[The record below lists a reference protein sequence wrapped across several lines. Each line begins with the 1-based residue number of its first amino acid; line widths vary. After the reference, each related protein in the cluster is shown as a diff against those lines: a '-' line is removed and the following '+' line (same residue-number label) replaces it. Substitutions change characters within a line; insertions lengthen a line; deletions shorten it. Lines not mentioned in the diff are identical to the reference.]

1 MANNEDREKNQ
12 GRKAQAVKK
21 IGRPRIIESPAEMER
36 LVAEYVTKCQDTL
49 NTRQDWVQPEENN
62 MVTTKGSTAGV
73 ALGAYE
79 VPTPTDESS
88 RLVHG
93 FVSEQYDLGVLARQ
107 YLEDIHATRCV
118 NEEETGS
125 SIGERVTAFAL
136 GRLAA
141 IGSILGRDELG
152 RALAACR
159 LHGAT
164 LVIAKLDRLSRNVAF
179 IAALMDSGVDFVAVD
194 FPQANRLTVHI
205 LAAVAEHERAMI
217 SQRTKEALAA
227 AKARGVKLGNDNL
240 TDAARAKGR
249 VASAL
254 ALAKRAKGRA
264 ALVIPTIRELQA
276 GGASLH
282 KVAEALNSK
291 GVPAPRGG
299 AWYGSSVRNALRLAD
314 DA

>member
-1 MANNEDREKNQ
+1 M
-12 GRKAQAVKK
+12 KK

-152 RALAACR
+152 RALAAATEEGNAKPLLDEILDLVTKHAGEGNGVNDEEHVVKAFVPTVQELAVLARHYLDEVNDFHMDWWIFNQGGSGRFCMFAAGR
-159 LHGAT
+159 LNSIH
-164 LVIAKLDRLSRNVAF
+164 D
-179 IAALMDSGVDFVAVD
+179 ALGCDAHD
-194 FPQANRLTVHI
+194 
-205 LAAVAEHERAMI
+205 AAVK
-217 SQRTKEALAA
+217 STV
-227 AKARGVKLGNDNL
+227 AKWRK
-240 TDAARAKGR
+240 
-249 VASAL
+249 
-254 ALAKRAKGRA
+254 
-264 ALVIPTIRELQA
+264 
-276 GGASLH
+276 
-282 KVAEALNSK
+282 KVAEIK
-291 GVPAPRGG
+291 VEGIRCGECGVLRT
-299 AWYGSSVRNALRLAD
+299 VRDCPICGPSTDPEAAD
-314 DA
+314 PWDLPGIWLTCK